1 MLQFPQANL
10 FRSLKSKSGLVTY
23 NFYTWSCILLDK
35 EWGFRRAFNCSLKGV
50 LLEYVKGSC
59 RGVMMFKQGTNL
71 MARAW
76 HPIVRLG
83 LKLKK
88 VRLAS
93 PLIRSDSR
101 ETSPKTMNR
110 EMSLF
115 RNVEA
120 AKRRGIQ
127 SAVTHKTQKWFFK
140 KKNLY
145 FGKKLS
151 RFLSFFG
158 ENKSEFDD
166 EQWKKGAWVN
176 LWCPRSLYYK
186 PSFGAAVPIAQSA
199 ERPLKGPSKSV
210 TLWRGFESWPRHK
223 EKILPGKK

>member
-10 FRSLKSKSGLVTY
+10 FRSFKSKSGLVTY
-23 NFYTWSCILLDK
+23 NFYTWSCILLDT
-35 EWGFRRAFNCSLKGV
+35 ERGFRQAFNYSKNGLLLK
-50 LLEYVKGSC
+50 YVKGSC

-140 KKNLY
+140 KRKISILE
-145 FGKKLS
+145 KIVS
-151 RFLSFFG
+151 ISFFR

-166 EQWKKGAWVN
+166 EQWKKGAWVD

-186 PSFGAAVPIAQSA
+186 PSFGATVAIAQSA
-199 ERPLKGPSKSV
+199 ERRLKGPSKRCNSLTWV
-210 TLWRGFESWPRHK
+210 
-223 EKILPGKK
+223 